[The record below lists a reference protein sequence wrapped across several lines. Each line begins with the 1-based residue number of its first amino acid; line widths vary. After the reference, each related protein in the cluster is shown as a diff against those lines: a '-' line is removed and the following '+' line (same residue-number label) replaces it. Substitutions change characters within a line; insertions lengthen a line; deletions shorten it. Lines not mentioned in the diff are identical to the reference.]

1 MPQNTLKDISNKA
14 LSASK
19 FIIILKP
26 VSQALSVI
34 ATILLVR
41 VLTIYEYGIYNI
53 FYSLISLL
61 SMVASFGLANTL
73 QRYIPEY
80 YKRGEMIIANN
91 LYKTASFMRLLSN
104 VVLLSL
110 ILIFW
115 NTIGGYFGILD
126 YSKHFL
132 IFLLIILL
140 YMQKGLLDI
149 CLGSFFLQKNKQLVS
164 ILFVT
169 LKFIG
174 YTIAILINMNLWF
187 VLIIDLIAYTIS
199 FIILQIIY
207 HKQVPRKLGYLKCI
221 NEVERKRILRYA
233 LFYNFNDAGSGILNA
248 KFDNFI
254 LVALLNPIAVGVYSF
269 CHKITHMINTLVP
282 LNYFR
287 DIARPFLFSFSIVEN
302 KNEITQTFQFF
313 VKLNC
318 LLTIPM
324 FFFILLYGEIII
336 DIISGSKYGGYGYL
350 LAVVYLFS
358 ILETIPIA
366 TFAQLKERADIVLYS
381 KVFAF
386 YNIIADIILIKFL
399 GIWGAVF
406 ATGTAVLG
414 KNIFIWSFVHE
425 IASFKGMGP
434 YFLKIVSFWVILYS
448 LMLSSLT
455 IMNSLSVTF
464 FIIGCIIFVISFF
477 IQFRIN
483 IFNPSEI
490 KILSY
495 ISHKNR
501 CLKYLLNI
509 IHIGEHSCPKSVLD

>member
-1 MPQNTLKDISNKA
+1 MPQNTLKDISDKA
-14 LSASK
+14 LSAGK
-19 FIIILKP
+19 FLLILKP
-26 VSQALSVI
+26 VSQVLSII

-41 VLTIYEYGIYNI
+41 VLTQYEYGIYNI
-53 FYSLISLL
+53 FYSIISLL
-61 SMVASFGLANTL
+61 GMVASFGLANSL

-80 YKRGEMIIANN
+80 YKRGEMIVANN
-91 LYKTASFMRLLSN
+91 LYKTASIIRLLSN
-104 VVLLSL
+104 VVILGL

-115 NTIGGYFGILD
+115 NAIGGYFGILD

-140 YMQKGLLDI
+140 YMQKGLLEI

-164 ILFVT
+164 IFFVT

-174 YTIAILINMNLWF
+174 YTIAILLKFNLWF
-187 VLIIDLIAYTIS
+187 ILIIDLIAYTIS

-207 HKQVPRKLGYLKCI
+207 GKKVPRKSGDLNRI
-221 NEVERKRILRYA
+221 DEVERKRIVRYA
-233 LFYNFNDAGSGILNA
+233 LFYNFNDAGAGILNA

-269 CHKITHMINTLVP
+269 CHRVTHMINTLVP
-282 LNYFR
+282 LNYFK
-287 DIARPFLFSFSIVEN
+287 DIARPFLFSFSIAEN
-302 KNEITQTFQFF
+302 KNEITQAFQFL

-336 DIISGSKYGGYGYL
+336 DIISGTKYVGYGYL

-358 ILETIPIA
+358 ILQTIPIA

-386 YNIIADIILIKFL
+386 YNIVADIILIKLF

-414 KNIFIWSFVHE
+414 KNLFIWSFVRE
-425 IASFKGMGP
+425 IASFRGMGAF
-434 YFLKIVSFWVILYS
+434 FLKMLSFWAILYALIISSTILTAS
-448 LMLSSLT
+448 LNIGL
-455 IMNSLSVTF
+455 
-464 FIIGCIIFVISFF
+464 FIVGTSIFILSFF

-483 IFNPSEI
+483 LFNDSEI
-490 KILSY
+490 QILSSLGKNNEYFKY
-495 ISHKNR
+495 ILRIINIHD
-501 CLKYLLNI
+501 LKKQPEL
-509 IHIGEHSCPKSVLD
+509 G

>member
-1 MPQNTLKDISNKA
+1 MPSNLSKDITQKA
-14 LSASK
+14 LTASK
-19 FIIILKP
+19 FTLILKP
-26 VSQALSVI
+26 VSQALSI
-34 ATILLVR
+34 AATILLVR
-41 VLTIYEYGIYNI
+41 VLTEYEYGIYNI
-53 FYSLISLL
+53 FYSIISLL
-61 SMVASFGLANTL
+61 SMVASFGLANSL

-91 LYKTASFMRLLSN
+91 LYKIASLIRLLSN
-104 VVLLSL
+104 VVILGL

-115 NTIGGYFGILD
+115 NTIGEYFGILD

-140 YMQKGLLDI
+140 YMQRGLLEI

-174 YTIAILINMNLWF
+174 YTIAILLKKDLWL

-207 HKQVPRKLGYLKCI
+207 RIKVPRKSGELKRI
-221 NEVERKRILRYA
+221 NVVERKRIVRYA
-233 LFYNFNDAGSGILNA
+233 MFYNFNDAGAGILNA

-269 CHKITHMINTLVP
+269 CHRITHMINTLVP
-282 LNYFR
+282 LNYFKEV
-287 DIARPFLFSFSIVEN
+287 ARPFLFSFSIAEN
-302 KNEITQTFQFF
+302 KNEITKAFQLF

-336 DIISGSKYGGYGYL
+336 YMISGSKYSGYGYL

-358 ILETIPIA
+358 ILQTIPIA

-386 YNIIADIILIKFL
+386 YNIIADIILIKLF

-414 KNIFIWSFVHE
+414 KNLFIWSFVRE
-425 IASFKGMGP
+425 IASFRGMGG
-434 YFLKIVSFWVILYS
+434 YFLKMLSFWAILYALIISSKIFTTS
-448 LMLSSLT
+448 LNMGL
-455 IMNSLSVTF
+455 
-464 FIIGCIIFVISFF
+464 FIIGTSIFIFSFF

-483 IFNPSEI
+483 LFNDSEI
-490 KILSY
+490 KILSSLGKKNKY
-495 ISHKNR
+495 IRYILTMINIHD
-501 CLKYLLNI
+501 LKKQPEL
-509 IHIGEHSCPKSVLD
+509 G